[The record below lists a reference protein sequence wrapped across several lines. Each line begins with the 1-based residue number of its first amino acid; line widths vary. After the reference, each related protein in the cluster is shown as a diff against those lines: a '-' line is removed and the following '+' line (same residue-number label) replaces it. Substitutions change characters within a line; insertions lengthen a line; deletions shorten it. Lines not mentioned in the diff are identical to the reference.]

1 MHFLTRLLIFKLF
14 LNNLLNN
21 NTHYSIHDLLR
32 WQNITIKKVSNKKKK
47 IKVLKAIEKDPFK
60 SSREIGRETGIS
72 GKTVS
77 KIRKETTL
85 VITRESI
92 KLGVLDFIK
101 RFTDAEK
108 YFEKKEKELELLKKE
123 TKTIFKVG
131 KNGNKYPEEVPLDP
145 MDKLLIIKEQR
156 QNQLDL
162 LFMVSKPK
170 VILGLQ
176 QVENAP
182 HLE

>member
-1 MHFLTRLLIFKLF
+1 M
-14 LNNLLNN
+14 
-21 NTHYSIHDLLR
+21 
-32 WQNITIKKVSNKKKK
+32 KVTNKKKK
-47 IKVLKAIEKDPFK
+47 IIVLNALNKAPFK
-60 SSREIGRETGIS
+60 SSRALAKETGVS
-72 GKTVS
+72 NKTVS
-77 KIRKETTL
+77 KIRKETTMI
-85 VITRESI
+85 ITREAI
-92 KLGVLDFIK
+92 KLGVIDFLR

-123 TKTIFKVG
+123 SKIVILTG
-131 KNGNKYPEEVPLDP
+131 KNGQTQRAELPLDP
-145 MDKLLIIKEQR
+145 LEKLTIIKEQR

-182 HLE
+182 QLE

>member
-1 MHFLTRLLIFKLF
+1 M
-14 LNNLLNN
+14 
-21 NTHYSIHDLLR
+21 
-32 WQNITIKKVSNKKKK
+32 SNH
-47 IKVLKAIEKDPFK
+47 
-60 SSREIGRETGIS
+60 
-72 GKTVS
+72 TVS
-77 KIRKETTL
+77 KIRKQTTL
-85 VITRESI
+85 VVTKEAI
-92 KLGVLDFIK
+92 KLGVIDFLK

-123 TKTIFKVG
+123 KKTIYHSTKDGGSFT
-131 KNGNKYPEEVPLDP
+131 EQVPLEP
-145 MDKLLIIKEQR
+145 MDKLAIIKEQR

-182 HLE
+182 QLE